1 MRFMTL
7 ELLQDETDQGPQK
20 WEEACEL
27 SWREFQ
33 KCRKKLPDD
42 LVSHLENGFFHD
54 YFIDDIH
61 IRRRREK
68 DRRIVFDLELKMEHM
83 GEKGSLMHYNV
94 QDIQLCMRSLNE
106 YVDFGDYLYGEIYLE
121 KKIWVHNFLLISDSE
136 INIKCKRI
144 EWLPEKK
151 E

>member
-33 KCRKKLPDD
+33 NCRKKLPDD

-54 YFIDDIH
+54 YSIDDIH

-94 QDIQLCMRSLNE
+94 QDALLSMKDLEKYSYCRE
-106 YVDFGDYLYGEIYLE
+106 YLYGEIYLE

>member
-54 YFIDDIH
+54 YSIDDIH

-94 QDIQLCMRSLNE
+94 QDALLSMKDLEKYSYCRE
-106 YVDFGDYLYGEIYLE
+106 YLYGEIYLE

-144 EWLPEKK
+144 EWLTEKK

>member
-68 DRRIVFDLELKMEHM
+68 DRRIVFDLELKMEN
-83 GEKGSLMHYNV
+83 SA
-94 QDIQLCMRSLNE
+94 
-106 YVDFGDYLYGEIYLE
+106 
-121 KKIWVHNFLLISDSE
+121 LLARYSNSPFSIPLGFCF
-136 INIKCKRI
+136 KC
-144 EWLPEKK
+144 
-151 E
+151 

>member
-1 MRFMTL
+1 
-7 ELLQDETDQGPQK
+7 
-20 WEEACEL
+20 
-27 SWREFQ
+27 
-33 KCRKKLPDD
+33 
-42 LVSHLENGFFHD
+42 
-54 YFIDDIH
+54 
-61 IRRRREK
+61 
-68 DRRIVFDLELKMEHM
+68 
-83 GEKGSLMHYNV
+83 
-94 QDIQLCMRSLNE
+94 MRSLNE

>member
-1 MRFMTL
+1 MSSPGGSFKNAAKNYRMIWYRIWKT
-7 ELLQDETDQGPQK
+7 
-20 WEEACEL
+20 
-27 SWREFQ
+27 
-33 KCRKKLPDD
+33 
-42 LVSHLENGFFHD
+42 VSFTTI
-54 YFIDDIH
+54 IDDIH

-94 QDIQLCMRSLNE
+94 QDALLSMKDLEKYSYCRE
-106 YVDFGDYLYGEIYLE
+106 YLYGEIYLE

>member
-7 ELLQDETDQGPQK
+7 ELLQDETDQGPKK

-54 YFIDDIH
+54 YY
-61 IRRRREK
+61 R
-68 DRRIVFDLELKMEHM
+68 
-83 GEKGSLMHYNV
+83 
-94 QDIQLCMRSLNE
+94 
-106 YVDFGDYLYGEIYLE
+106 
-121 KKIWVHNFLLISDSE
+121 
-136 INIKCKRI
+136 
-144 EWLPEKK
+144 
-151 E
+151 

>member
-1 MRFMTL
+1 
-7 ELLQDETDQGPQK
+7 
-20 WEEACEL
+20 
-27 SWREFQ
+27 
-33 KCRKKLPDD
+33 
-42 LVSHLENGFFHD
+42 
-54 YFIDDIH
+54 
-61 IRRRREK
+61 
-68 DRRIVFDLELKMEHM
+68 M

-94 QDIQLCMRSLNE
+94 QDALLSMKDLEKYSYCRE
-106 YVDFGDYLYGEIYLE
+106 YLYGEIYLE

>member
-27 SWREFQ
+27 SWRGFQ

-94 QDIQLCMRSLNE
+94 QDALLSMKDLEKYSYCRE
-106 YVDFGDYLYGEIYLE
+106 YLYGEIYLE